1 LTSFSARGDP
11 EVNMRRKTLLVV
23 ALLIL
28 GIFAL
33 AQDSASTGTL
43 SPAAQELLKMA
54 RAGVGESVLLTYVRT
69 SPTPFALSADD
80 VLTLKAAGLPQSVIA
95 EALSRNTNSESPA
108 SPAREGI
115 SQDQLFRIRFGYIF
129 YQGEAY
135 PYRNGLNPALQA
147 VLRTDPVAQV
157 DIHSFAKLQSA
168 SNVFSW
174 GGLGLML
181 GGAVY
186 GVATTDQGWSNA
198 DLNGG
203 IVFGAIGAGLISA
216 IIGGIVNHAAFINLY
231 DGLDQYNR
239 DLLAENS
246 RR

>member
-1 LTSFSARGDP
+1 
-11 EVNMRRKTLLVV
+11 MRPKRLLVV
-23 ALLIL
+23 GLLAL
-28 GIFAL
+28 GIFAF
-33 AQDSASTGTL
+33 AQESASTGTL

-54 RAGVGESVLLTYVRT
+54 RAGVDESVLLTYVRT
-69 SPTPFALSADD
+69 SQAPFALSADD
-80 VLTLKAAGLPQSVIA
+80 VLSLKAAGLPQSVIA
-95 EALSRNTNSESPA
+95 EALSRNAKSEGQA
-108 SPAREGI
+108 SPAQEGI
-115 SQDQLFRIRFGYIF
+115 TQDQLFRIRFGYIF

-135 PYRNGLNPALQA
+135 PYRNGLDPSLQA
-147 VLRTDPVAQV
+147 VLKTDPAAQV
-157 DIHSFAKLQSA
+157 DIHSFVKLQNA
-168 SNVFSW
+168 SHAFSW

-186 GVATTDQGWSNA
+186 GVATTNQGWSNA

-216 IIGGIVNHAAFINLY
+216 IIGGIVNHAAFISLY

>member
-1 LTSFSARGDP
+1 
-11 EVNMRRKTLLVV
+11 
-23 ALLIL
+23 
-28 GIFAL
+28 
-33 AQDSASTGTL
+33 
-43 SPAAQELLKMA
+43 
-54 RAGVGESVLLTYVRT
+54 
-69 SPTPFALSADD
+69 
-80 VLTLKAAGLPQSVIA
+80 
-95 EALSRNTNSESPA
+95 
-108 SPAREGI
+108 
-115 SQDQLFRIRFGYIF
+115 
-129 YQGEAY
+129 
-135 PYRNGLNPALQA
+135 
-147 VLRTDPVAQV
+147 
-157 DIHSFAKLQSA
+157 
-168 SNVFSW
+168 
-174 GGLGLML
+174 ML